1 MRKLLA
7 LIKQKLKTNS
17 GITLVII
24 MSANEL
30 LIVIINII
38 IIIKRHFLYAM
49 DHTEFFHGLSHIILI
64 PVS

>member
-24 MSANEL
+24 ISQLMSYL
-30 LIVIINII
+30 L
-38 IIIKRHFLYAM
+38 LLL
-49 DHTEFFHGLSHIILI
+49 TLLL
-64 PVS
+64 